1 MCYLQQGLKN
11 YFAKNKTFRRS
22 DFDKLFIDLFQ
33 TVIYIEPCKS
43 YLNLKN
49 IILN

>member
-11 YFAKNKTFRRS
+11 YFAKSNS
-22 DFDKLFIDLFQ
+22 ISIVNDKLFIDLFQ